1 MTTPQAVAG
10 MLGGLRQASVR
21 SRFDAGIPLVAVEA
35 LLWIASGIDN
45 VPELQQQMGLS
56 SGQASRT
63 LSLLRG
69 RGRLEH
75 GKWIESPI
83 GLVRVSS
90 HPHRPG
96 YRIQLTDEALQLV
109 ASTFAPINNPGE
121 NR

>member
-1 MTTPQAVAG
+1 MTTPQQVAG

-21 SRFDAGIPLVAVEA
+21 SRFDGGLPLVAAEA

-45 VPELQQQMGLS
+45 VPDLQRQMGLS

-69 RGRLEH
+69 RGRLER
-75 GKWIESPI
+75 GRWIESQL
-83 GLVRVSS
+83 GLVRVSD

-96 YRIQLTDEALQLV
+96 YRIQLTKAARELV
-109 ASTFAPINNPGE
+109 DSTFAPIVTPGE
-121 NR
+121 L

>member
-1 MTTPQAVAG
+1 MTTPQRIAG

-21 SRFDAGIPLVAVEA
+21 SRFDAGIPLVAAEA

-45 VPELQQQMGLS
+45 VSDLRQQMGLS

-75 GKWIESPI
+75 GKWVESPL
-83 GLVRVSS
+83 GLVRVSE
-90 HPHRPG
+90 HPHRRG
-96 YRIQLTDEALQLV
+96 YRIQLTEAAIQLI
-109 ASTFAPINNPGE
+109 ASTFVPVNNPGE
-121 NR
+121 NQ

>member
-1 MTTPQAVAG
+1 MTTPQKVAG
-10 MLGGLRQASVR
+10 LLGGLRQASVR
-21 SRFDAGIPLVAVEA
+21 SRFDGGLPLVAAEA

-45 VPELQQQMGLS
+45 VPDLQRQMGLS

-75 GKWIESPI
+75 GRWVESPI

-90 HPHRPG
+90 HPHRRG
-96 YRIQLTDEALQLV
+96 YRIQLTDEALQLI
-109 ASTFAPINNPGE
+109 ASTFAPVNSPGE